1 MAMDYH
7 RTSATSTPSKWVNSA
22 ADREF
27 TCTQQ
32 LLSSLVFI
40 MTMCLCLWMNVDI
53 LKVPTNRAQATAALG
68 QDSANN
74 MELVI
79 QELEEE

>member
-1 MAMDYH
+1 
-7 RTSATSTPSKWVNSA
+7 
-22 ADREF
+22 
-27 TCTQQ
+27 
-32 LLSSLVFI
+32 
-40 MTMCLCLWMNVDI
+40 MNVDI

-79 QELEEE
+79 